1 MIGKEKKASANK
13 KRKEYYETQE
23 GKETKKKYA
32 EKNRKKNNLIR
43 ELRMMKKC
51 GSEAELIKETIARL
65 MQML

>member
-1 MIGKEKKASANK
+1 MSPANK
-13 KRKEYYETQE
+13 KRKEYYETPE
-23 GKETKKKYA
+23 GKQTKKYYA

-43 ELRMMKKC
+43 ELRMMKNC